1 MFTVKLLKSQRQEA
15 KLESSEKNEL
25 IGTKINNMRH
35 GLQHIRNNGTRKQWN
50 DVFNLTKEKKSQS

>member
-35 GLQHIRNNGTRKQWN
+35 GL
-50 DVFNLTKEKKSQS
+50 